1 MAIRW
6 PLLRGQTFRLEGE
19 GYVRKKAKQSK
30 ARPSPPPLTFRD
42 ATQAA
47 AAEWA
52 SGGCFDVGGE

>member
-1 MAIRW
+1 
-6 PLLRGQTFRLEGE
+6 LEGE
-19 GYVRKKAKQSK
+19 GYVRKKAKQKQSK